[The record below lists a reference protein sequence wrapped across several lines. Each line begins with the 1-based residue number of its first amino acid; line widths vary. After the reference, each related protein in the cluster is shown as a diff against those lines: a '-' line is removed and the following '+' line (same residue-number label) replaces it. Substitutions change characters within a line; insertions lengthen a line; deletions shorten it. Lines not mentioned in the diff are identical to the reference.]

1 MQHYRCAL
9 NSLLQ
14 SDLAQDTRQG
24 PSAAQPAWLAAI
36 LVLVV
41 CFLGTLGCH
50 STDRP
55 ASASFAS
62 TTITGNTP
70 GQIRDAAI
78 VVFRQDG
85 YKATRIDPN
94 SLLFEKEGTKMN
106 EIAYGSWLGDV
117 PVWVRVKAS
126 VEPLGEMT
134 FRLQCRAFMVRD
146 RGRATEEEVALSNLH
161 KGSYQKLL
169 DKVAQQLAKH

>member
-1 MQHYRCAL
+1 MQHYRRAL

-14 SDLAQDTRQG
+14 SDLAQGTRQE
-24 PSAAQPAWLAAI
+24 PSAVKPAWLAAI

-41 CFLGTLGCH
+41 CLLDASGCH

-62 TTITGNTP
+62 TTISGNTP

-78 VVFRQDG
+78 VVFQQDG

-126 VEPLGEMT
+126 VVPLGEMT

-146 RGRATEEEVALSNLH
+146 RGTATEEEVTLSNLH
-161 KGSYQKLL
+161 KGSYQKLM
-169 DKVAQQLAKH
+169 DQVAQQLAKH

>member
-1 MQHYRCAL
+1 M
-9 NSLLQ
+9 NSRLH
-14 SDLAQDTRQG
+14 SDLAQDTRQRT
-24 PSAAQPAWLAAI
+24 SAAQSAWLAAI
-36 LVLVV
+36 LVLLI
-41 CFLGTLGCH
+41 CFLGLLGCQ

-70 GQIRDAAI
+70 GQIRDAAV
-78 VVFRQDG
+78 VVFQQDG
-85 YKATRIDPN
+85 YRATRVDPN

-126 VEPLGEMT
+126 VVSLGEMT
-134 FRLQCRAFMVRD
+134 FRLQCSAFMVRD
-146 RGRATEEEVALSNLH
+146 RGTATEEEITLSNLH